1 MANVR
6 AYGPMVLICV
16 VGVSACVDIPK
27 DSSTDR
33 VSAAFD
39 PDASV
44 LPLPNSAAL
53 DRDGTLPDLGGEA
66 AQGEFHKWLSK
77 SYGWDPSTPISIPF
91 AGKLDADSVSNGDVK
106 LYRVSA
112 EGVFEELDATLAYAE
127 NQNGESPVC
136 NPTACASVIRVVPT
150 APLVSGETYAAVAT
164 TDILGANGE
173 TILPST
179 AMFFAA
185 SPTPL
190 VDANGK
196 SQISSLDGGKA
207 RDLEGLRQLLQ
218 PVFAHVES
226 QGGSRDKVAA
236 ATLWSTSLNA
246 FSVLDPAT
254 ATLPIP
260 NTLAL
265 DADGTF
271 PRAALGY
278 CGPAATPVACD
289 ADSDC
294 GVGLCQSGTCVT
306 TRCAQATFD
315 TYLDGLHGWPT
326 TTPITLPTSG
336 PVDGATVNSN
346 TLRLFKV
353 TEAGLEEVS
362 GELTYE
368 EGAKIITMTTLMELN
383 TRYVAIA
390 TQDINSTTAD
400 AAGNPLPLLPA
411 PGIAMAIQPFP
422 IVDESGRS
430 LIEEIPSETAA
441 SIAFAQ
447 SFMRPLAEAVEAKT
461 GISHDKLAALWTWQ
475 TWSDTFVVFDPTT
488 ARLPFP
494 SAFVAV
500 DCPPDRPICGL
511 YDPANPPTDPLQNAI
526 FDEVSKRDGFSTTA
540 TNWVPTEGPPLDP
553 ATVTVDNVLIAEA
566 ETALPTLVD
575 PADYAVNY
583 EYGHV
588 LLDLKRPLKSGILV
602 AGVAT
607 TGLMGSNGFPAQ
619 PSGAFVFL
627 RSEFP
632 LVDASGKSL
641 INVLDDAT
649 AVQLEGARQ
658 AYSQLWLAAQ
668 LFGYSRTEVV
678 SAWAYTTGTPTL
690 PLQEL
695 RAQAMTLLGERTQL
709 VAHRACEPD
718 CATDPGLIGPLSG
731 TATYQH
737 PDDPT
742 WDVDLSAVDFLQF
755 DGEIESVSVLN
766 AMRRIQPFAD
776 FTEPRIGIS
785 VAVPKARQGCAAP
798 FDVAIVQHGLGGYRK
813 GMILAMANS
822 FAERC
827 IATVAI
833 DLPLHGGRIPGA
845 ATLHPSSYPTGSGD
859 GFLTGDL
866 LASANNLMQA
876 VVDLSVVTQFVKD
889 GALDTLIGQSVS
901 DSTSKIGYVGISM
914 GGFAGTL
921 LSTVDPA
928 IEASVLNVTGGNYAI
943 VLTQSESFM
952 SLLTDAGI
960 LGGSF
965 AFIQTLHFL
974 QWLGEKVDPYAFA
987 PSLIASPLKDKT
999 FDAADGTFA
1008 DGVQMESR
1016 DVLVQMVA
1024 GDPTIPNTST
1034 ELLANTLGVS
1044 LDESTYE
1051 DTTHGFL
1058 GDGTSAQSTCARDQA
1073 AEWIGSSFLGNASIP
1088 ANLVA
1093 QTCVAARS
1101 N

>member
-6 AYGPMVLICV
+6 AFGPMVLICV
-16 VGVSACVDIPK
+16 VGLAACVDIPK
-27 DSSTDR
+27 DTSTDR
-33 VSAAFD
+33 VAAAFD

-53 DRDGTLPDLGGEA
+53 DRDGTLPDLGGDA

-91 AGKLDADSVSNGDVK
+91 TGKLDGDSLSSDDVQF
-106 LYRVSA
+106 YRISA
-112 EGVFEELDATLAYAE
+112 SGEFEELAATLAYAE
-127 NQNGESPVC
+127 NENGEVPVC
-136 NPTACASVIRVVPT
+136 NPTACASVIRVVP
-150 APLVSGETYAAVAT
+150 ADPLLPGETYAAVAST
-164 TDILGANGE
+164 SIRGANGN

-196 SQISSLDGGKA
+196 SQISSLDGGSA
-207 RDLEGLRQLLQ
+207 GSLEGLRRLLQ

-226 QGGSRDKVAA
+226 TGGSRDEVAA
-236 ATLWSTSLNA
+236 ATIWSTSLNS

-278 CGPAATPVACD
+278 CGPSATPVTCTSD
-289 ADSDC
+289 AGC
-294 GVGLCQSGTCVT
+294 GVGLCQRGTCVT
-306 TRCAQATFD
+306 TRCAQGTFD

-326 TTPITLPTSG
+326 TTPITLPISG
-336 PVDGATVNSN
+336 AVDGSTVNSD

-353 TEAGLEEVS
+353 TETGLEEIAA
-362 GELTYE
+362 EITYE
-368 EGAKIITMTTLMELN
+368 EGSKLIAMNSVMELN

-390 TQDINSTTAD
+390 TQNISSVTTN
-400 AAGNPLPLLPA
+400 AAGAALPLLPA

-422 IVDESGRS
+422 VVDASGRS
-430 LIEEIPSETAA
+430 LIEEVPSATAA

-461 GISHDKLAALWTWQ
+461 GISHDKLAALWAWQ
-475 TWSDTFVVFDPTT
+475 TWSDSFVVFDPTT

-494 SAFVAV
+494 SAFAAV
-500 DCPPDRPICGL
+500 DCPADRPICGI
-511 YDPANPPTDPLQNAI
+511 YDPANPPADPLQNAI

-540 TNWVPTEGPPLDP
+540 TNWVPTEGPALDP
-553 ATVTVDNVLIAEA
+553 ASVTVENVLIAEA
-566 ETALPTLVD
+566 DTALPTLL
-575 PADYAVNY
+575 AAEDYAVSY

-588 LLDLKRPLKSGILV
+588 LLELKRPLKSGILV

-607 TGLMGSNGFPAQ
+607 NGLMGSNGFPAQ
-619 PSGAFVFL
+619 PSAAFVFL

-632 LVDASGKSL
+632 LVDSTGKSL

-668 LFGYSRTEVV
+668 LFGYSRTQVV

-690 PLQEL
+690 PLQQL
-695 RAQAMTLLGERTQL
+695 RAQAISKIDERAQLL
-709 VAHRACEPD
+709 AHRACEPD
-718 CATDPGLIGPLSG
+718 CTTDAGLLGPLNGS
-731 TATYQH
+731 ATYQH

-742 WDVDLSAVDFLQF
+742 WNVDLSDVDLIQF
-755 DGEIESVSVLN
+755 DGEIESISVLN
-766 AMRRIQPFAD
+766 PMRRIQSFAD
-776 FTEPRIGIS
+776 FTEPRIGVS
-785 VAVPKARQGCAAP
+785 VAIPKARQGCAAP

-822 FAERC
+822 FAQRC

-833 DLPLHGGRIPGA
+833 DLPLHGGRIQGA
-845 ATLHPSSYPTGSGD
+845 SSLHPAAYPTGSGD

-866 LASANNLMQA
+866 LSSANNLMQA
-876 VVDLSVVTQFVKD
+876 VVDLSVVAKFVKN
-889 GALDTLIGQSVS
+889 GALDTLVGKPVS

-928 IEASVLNVTGGNYAI
+928 IEASVLNVAGGNYAI
-943 VLTQSESFM
+943 VLTESESFS

-960 LGGSF
+960 MGGSF
-965 AFIQTLHFL
+965 AYIQTLHFL

-987 PSLIASPLKDKT
+987 PNLIAKPLKDKT
-999 FDAADGTFA
+999 FDSAAGTYTDGA
-1008 DGVQMESR
+1008 QMVSR

-1024 GDPTIPNTST
+1024 GDPTVPNTST
-1034 ELLANTLGVS
+1034 ELLAKTLGVS

-1051 DTTHGFL
+1051 NTTHGFL
-1058 GDGTSAQSTCARDQA
+1058 SDGTGPQSSCARDQA
-1073 AEWIGSSFLGNASIP
+1073 AEWIGSSFLGTASIP

-1093 QTCVAARS
+1093 QTCVATRS